1 MKKVLGQILSLH
13 HLVAVLAF
21 LVALCYFFM
30 LYAIFL
36 LRALAFARKKSF
48 TPENARTIEPEQG
61 ACKNK
66 ETEEVRP
73 CDFITD
79 WHTTDTETVP
89 LNKQKE

>member
-1 MKKVLGQILSLH
+1 
-13 HLVAVLAF
+13 
-21 LVALCYFFM
+21 M
-30 LYAIFL
+30 LYVIFL

-48 TPENARTIEPEQG
+48 TPENARAGTE
-61 ACKNK
+61 NK
-66 ETEEVRP
+66 ETEVVRL